1 MRRALGSNQRQALS
15 CSCPPS
21 KETKDEQE
29 SRDTVLS
36 SPSPTTHSSARL
48 AGLHR
53 DTRHFHRPD
62 AQLRCQPGHSWTA
75 SSSAPTAM
83 LTIETK
89 TPQIHLPTG
98 PWGGEERGQLPL
110 TPSPDTK
117 MLHFRSCQLASS
129 SDPIPISPTQYTHR
143 RSGLFKKQPTR
154 QKKHRRWCPTKWK
167 GHRTFRRLS
176 DLFEFTHL
184 FTGNYS
190 NSPCRVV
197 IENINS
203 MSKVL
208 LFSSPLPTTRST
220 NHRTMPFDIRDW
232 AFSDFSM
239 GEGWRGSP
247 WDQSPMDTE
256 DNCIHVLDMLKLLIY
271 SAYGVCMPVL
281 EGVLKS
287 NDLT

>member
-154 QKKHRRWCPTKWK
+154 QKKHRR
-167 GHRTFRRLS
+167 
-176 DLFEFTHL
+176 
-184 FTGNYS
+184 
-190 NSPCRVV
+190 
-197 IENINS
+197 
-203 MSKVL
+203 
-208 LFSSPLPTTRST
+208 
-220 NHRTMPFDIRDW
+220 
-232 AFSDFSM
+232 
-239 GEGWRGSP
+239 
-247 WDQSPMDTE
+247 
-256 DNCIHVLDMLKLLIY
+256 
-271 SAYGVCMPVL
+271 
-281 EGVLKS
+281 
-287 NDLT
+287 